1 MQKNTTRPF
10 TYLPSVHPTPYQY
23 ALIVRSNGASMRLSS
38 CCYWYSCCNY
48 CVCIV
53 CSKLLI
59 NEVCLT
65 RTNMIVQCYGRLYFL
80 ASHWKQVSRPPGIS
94 LLLSVNIALYIA
106 YTNKASPASRA
117 DTDPINA
124 IKLLSK

>member
-80 ASHWKQVSRPPGIS
+80 QVIGSRCRVRLEFLFS
-94 LLLSVNIALYIA
+94 FQSTLH
-106 YTNKASPASRA
+106 YTLHIQIRQVLPVVR
-117 DTDPINA
+117 TLIQ
-124 IKLLSK
+124 